1 MRLLKLHL
9 YIDVIE
15 FRPQGRLVLRGY
27 LRQDIQKWY
36 RELSFNLKQ

>member
-9 YIDVIE
+9 YRGVMV
-15 FRPQGRLVLRGY
+15 FRPQGRLVLRVY

-36 RELSFNLKQ
+36 RELSFNVKQ